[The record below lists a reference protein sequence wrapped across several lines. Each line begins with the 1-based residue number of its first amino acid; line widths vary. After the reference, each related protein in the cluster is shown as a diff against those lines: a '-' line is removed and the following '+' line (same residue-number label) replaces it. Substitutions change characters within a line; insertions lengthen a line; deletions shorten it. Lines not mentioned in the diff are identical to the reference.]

1 MTSDTVATQFA
12 YLDSPIGRVLLAGR
26 AGALSLIYFMS
37 GPGRMTPDPAWHE
50 DPRPFADAR
59 RQLEAYFAG
68 RLEVFD
74 LPLALDGTPFQ
85 VKVWRAVAEIPYG
98 QTRAYGEVAR
108 RIRRPNA
115 VRAVGAAN
123 GQNPLPI
130 VIPCHR
136 VIGSNGS
143 LTGYGGG
150 LPIKRALLA
159 LESRQ
164 RPLLPGPSRFPRP
177 STTTARVCAPS
188 GSTTTGT

>member
-1 MTSDTVATQFA
+1 MTSETAATQYA
-12 YLDSPIGRVLLAGR
+12 YVDSPIGRLLLAGR

-37 GPGRMTPDPAWHE
+37 GRGRMTPDLAWQE
-50 DPRPFADAR
+50 DPRPFAAAR

-98 QTRAYGEVAR
+98 QTRAYGDVAR

-130 VIPCHR
+130 IIPCHR

-164 RPLLPGPSRFPRP
+164 RSLVP
-177 STTTARVCAPS
+177 
-188 GSTTTGT
+188 

>member
-1 MTSDTVATQFA
+1 MASDTGATQYA
-12 YLDSPIGRVLLAGR
+12 YLDSPIGRLLLAGR
-26 AGALSLIYFMS
+26 AGALSLIYFLS
-37 GPGRMTPDPAWHE
+37 GRGRLTPDPAWQE
-50 DPRPFADAR
+50 DPRSFAEAR

-85 VKVWRAVAEIPYG
+85 VKVWHAVAEIPYG

-164 RPLLPGPSRFPRP
+164 RSLVP
-177 STTTARVCAPS
+177 
-188 GSTTTGT
+188 

>member
-1 MTSDTVATQFA
+1 MTSETAATQYA
-12 YLDSPIGRVLLAGR
+12 YVDSPIGRLLLAGR

-37 GPGRMTPDPAWHE
+37 GRGRMTPDPAWQE
-50 DPRPFADAR
+50 DPRPFAEAR

-68 RLEVFD
+68 RLRGLRPATGARRHA
-74 LPLALDGTPFQ
+74 LPGEG
-85 VKVWRAVAEIPYG
+85 VARGGGVPYG
-98 QTRAYGEVAR
+98 QTRAYGDVAR

-130 VIPCHR
+130 IIPCHR

-164 RPLLPGPSRFPRP
+164 RSLVP
-177 STTTARVCAPS
+177 
-188 GSTTTGT
+188 

>member
-1 MTSDTVATQFA
+1 MRIRAPSRTRGVSSRPTS
-12 YLDSPIGRVLLAGR
+12 R
-26 AGALSLIYFMS
+26 AASKS
-37 GPGRMTPDPAWHE
+37 STCR
-50 DPRPFADAR
+50 
-59 RQLEAYFAG
+59 
-68 RLEVFD
+68 
-74 LPLALDGTPFQ
+74 
-85 VKVWRAVAEIPYG
+85 WRSTVAEIPYG

-164 RPLLPGPSRFPRP
+164 RPLLP
-177 STTTARVCAPS
+177 
-188 GSTTTGT
+188 

>member
-1 MTSDTVATQFA
+1 MASDTGATQYA
-12 YLDSPIGRVLLAGR
+12 YLDSPIGRLLLAGR
-26 AGALSLIYFMS
+26 AGALSLIYFLS
-37 GPGRMTPDPAWHE
+37 GPGRLTPDTAWQE
-50 DPRPFADAR
+50 DPRPFAEAR

-164 RPLLPGPSRFPRP
+164 RSLVP
-177 STTTARVCAPS
+177 
-188 GSTTTGT
+188 

>member
-1 MTSDTVATQFA
+1 MASDTAATQYA
-12 YLDSPIGRVLLAGR
+12 YLDSPIGRLLLAGR
-26 AGALSLIYFMS
+26 AGALSLLYFMS
-37 GPGRMTPDPAWHE
+37 GRMSPDPAWE
-50 DPRPFADAR
+50 ENPRAFAEAR

-108 RIRRPNA
+108 RIRRPTA

-130 VIPCHR
+130 IIPCHR

-164 RPLLPGPSRFPRP
+164 PSLVP
-177 STTTARVCAPS
+177 
-188 GSTTTGT
+188 

>member
-1 MTSDTVATQFA
+1 MASDTAATQYA
-12 YLDSPIGRVLLAGR
+12 YLDSPIGRLLLAGR

-37 GPGRMTPDPAWHE
+37 GPGRMTPDPVWQE
-50 DPRPFADAR
+50 DPRPFAEAR

-98 QTRAYGEVAR
+98 QTRAYGDVAR
-108 RIRRPNA
+108 RIRRPSA

-130 VIPCHR
+130 IIPCHR

-164 RPLLPGPSRFPRP
+164 RSLVP
-177 STTTARVCAPS
+177 
-188 GSTTTGT
+188 

>member
-1 MTSDTVATQFA
+1 MASDTGATHYA
-12 YLDSPIGRVLLAGR
+12 YLDSPIGRLLLAGR
-26 AGALSLIYFMS
+26 AGALSLIYFLS
-37 GPGRMTPDPAWHE
+37 GPGRLTPDPAWQE
-50 DPRPFADAR
+50 DPRPFAEAR

-85 VKVWRAVAEIPYG
+85 VKVW
-98 QTRAYGEVAR
+98 
-108 RIRRPNA
+108 
-115 VRAVGAAN
+115 RAVGAAN

-164 RPLLPGPSRFPRP
+164 RSLVP
-177 STTTARVCAPS
+177 
-188 GSTTTGT
+188 

>member
-1 MTSDTVATQFA
+1 MTE
-12 YLDSPIGRVLLAGR
+12 PI
-26 AGALSLIYFMS
+26 
-37 GPGRMTPDPAWHE
+37 PAPF
-50 DPRPFADAR
+50 DRYRTSVRPEWIDNNGHMNMG
-59 RQLEAYFAG
+59 YYVV
-68 RLEVFD
+68 VFD

-164 RPLLPGPSRFPRP
+164 RSLVP
-177 STTTARVCAPS
+177 
-188 GSTTTGT
+188 

>member
-1 MTSDTVATQFA
+1 MASDTAATQYA
-12 YLDSPIGRVLLAGR
+12 YLDSPIGRLLLAGR
-26 AGALSLIYFMS
+26 AGALSLIYFLS
-37 GPGRMTPDPAWHE
+37 GRGRMTPDPAWQE
-50 DPRPFADAR
+50 DPRPFAEAR
-59 RQLEAYFAG
+59 RQLDAYFAG

-98 QTRAYGEVAR
+98 QTRAYGDVAR
-108 RIRRPNA
+108 RIRRPSA

-130 VIPCHR
+130 IIPCHR

-164 RPLLPGPSRFPRP
+164 RSLVP
-177 STTTARVCAPS
+177 
-188 GSTTTGT
+188 